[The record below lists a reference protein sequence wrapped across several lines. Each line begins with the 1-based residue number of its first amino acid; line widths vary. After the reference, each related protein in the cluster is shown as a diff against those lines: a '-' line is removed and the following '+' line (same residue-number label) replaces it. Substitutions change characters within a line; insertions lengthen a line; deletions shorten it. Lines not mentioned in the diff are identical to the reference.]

1 MSKPLV
7 TYNATTGELRSNPE
21 AFAEK
26 NDYVASIVWQAQ
38 VGQVVSQGDT
48 IATIQWGNGIREPLD
63 GPEGCNGKI
72 KFLNRN
78 VKYEDLEYTPSQL
91 LARIS

>member
-7 TYNATTGELRSNPE
+7 TYNTTTGELRSNPD

-26 NDYVASIVWQAQ
+26 NDYVASIVWGTE
-38 VGQVVSQGDT
+38 VGQEVSQGET
-48 IATIQWGNGIREPLD
+48 IATIQWGNGMKEPLA
-63 GPEGCNGKI
+63 GPEGCSGKI
-72 KFLNRN
+72 KYLNRN
-78 VKYEDLEYTPSQL
+78 IKYENLEYKPSQL

>member
-7 TYNATTGELRSNPE
+7 TYTATTGELRSNPD

-26 NDYVASIVWQAQ
+26 NDYVASIVWETE
-38 VGQVVSQGDT
+38 VGQEVSQGET
-48 IATIQWGNGIREPLD
+48 IATIQWGNGMKEPLD
-63 GPEGCNGKI
+63 SPEGCSGKI
-72 KFLNRN
+72 KSLNRN
-78 VKYEDLEYTPSQL
+78 IKYEDLEYTPSQL

>member
-1 MSKPLV
+1 
-7 TYNATTGELRSNPE
+7 
-21 AFAEK
+21 
-26 NDYVASIVWQAQ
+26 
-38 VGQVVSQGDT
+38 VSQGDT
-48 IATIQWGNGIREPLD
+48 IATIQWGNRMRGPLD

-78 VKYEDLEYTPSQL
+78 VKYENLEYKPSQL